1 MSDQIRFT
9 HVNQSNRLRYTV
21 AYNFQKSEDGTLNV
35 TYGVAQCSKNDAFNR
50 AAGRALATGRL
61 NKLNAKEEKAKEEKA
76 TEKKAKAP
84 VKVKVPMSGKF
95 SVQDA
100 EGLRVGQMVVERFE
114 ADRKNVLSI
123 LDGQK

>member
-9 HVNQSNRLRYTV
+9 HVNKSNRLRYTV

-61 NKLNAKEEKAKEEKA
+61 NKLNAKEEKA

-84 VKVKVPMSGKF
+84 VKIKVPMSGKF

>member
-9 HVNQSNRLRYTV
+9 HVTKSNRLRYTV

-61 NKLNAKEEKAKEEKA
+61 NKLNAKEEKAKAAE
-76 TEKKAKAP
+76 TKAKAP

-123 LDGQK
+123 LDGKK